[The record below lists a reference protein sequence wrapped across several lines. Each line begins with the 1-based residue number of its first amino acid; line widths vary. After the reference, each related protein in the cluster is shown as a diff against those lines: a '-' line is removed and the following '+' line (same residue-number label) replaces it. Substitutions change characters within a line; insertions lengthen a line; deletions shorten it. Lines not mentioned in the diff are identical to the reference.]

1 MTIVE
6 AVKTVL
12 LAEKVP
18 MTCEEIYQ
26 QILEKKLYSFP
37 AKRPLGVISWEIR
50 RHCCNLEFV
59 SSSPNRIFQLTGYQG
74 KKAQYF
80 LALDDNEKVN
90 EPVLNLQDLEET
102 TDFTPE
108 EKIQQAYAL
117 HVDAIRE
124 QLQTLIMNNPPSFFE
139 HLVVDLLLKMGYG
152 NGKDGVVVGKP
163 HDGGIDGII
172 REDRLGL
179 ETIYLQAKR
188 YTPGNNIGRR
198 EIQSFVGAMQ
208 NVNKGVFITTSA
220 FSKEAQEYA
229 DNQQQKNL
237 RLIDGDLLTQLM
249 IKYRVGVESKIS
261 FDIFEID
268 NDYFV

>member
-37 AKRPLGVISWEIR
+37 AQRPLGVVSWEIR
-50 RHCCNLEFV
+50 RHCCNLEFA

-74 KKAQYF
+74 KKALYY
-80 LALDDNEKVN
+80 LAIDDNEKVD
-90 EPVLNLQDLEET
+90 EPVFPFQNLEDT
-102 TDFTPE
+102 IDCTPE
-108 EKIQQAYAL
+108 EKMQHAYIL

-124 QLQTLIMNNPPSFFE
+124 QLQSLILNNPPAFFE

-152 NGKDGVVVGKP
+152 NGKDGVVVGKS
-163 HDGGIDGII
+163 HDGGIDGVI

-188 YTPGNNIGRR
+188 HTQGNNIGRK

-249 IKYRVGVESKIS
+249 IKYRVGVETKIS
-261 FDIFEID
+261 FDVFEID
-268 NDYFV
+268 YDYFV

>member
-1 MTIVE
+1 
-6 AVKTVL
+6 
-12 LAEKVP
+12 
-18 MTCEEIYQ
+18 
-26 QILEKKLYSFP
+26 
-37 AKRPLGVISWEIR
+37 
-50 RHCCNLEFV
+50 
-59 SSSPNRIFQLTGYQG
+59 
-74 KKAQYF
+74 
-80 LALDDNEKVN
+80 
-90 EPVLNLQDLEET
+90 
-102 TDFTPE
+102 
-108 EKIQQAYAL
+108 
-117 HVDAIRE
+117 
-124 QLQTLIMNNPPSFFE
+124 
-139 HLVVDLLLKMGYG
+139 MGYG

-163 HDGGIDGII
+163 NDGGIDGII

-268 NDYFV
+268 NDYFI